1 MCLLTCIVSV
11 AILLQKEENINPFF
25 FFDRFRLERSA
36 HLSVKLLLIFLK
48 VSGPMHNPP
57 DTSCVRSQRTWLQKQ
72 LAYLKRY
79 WFLYLLVLPG
89 FVFMI
94 VFNYGP
100 MYGIQLAF
108 KDYHANLG
116 IWGSP
121 WVGLEHFR
129 EMIADAN
136 FWRAAKN
143 TLIINGYNIVFKT
156 TFTIFLALM
165 LNELRLKKVKSCVQ
179 TAAYLPYF
187 LSWVIFA
194 GLVQVFLEYP
204 SSSGSSGGVINQVI
218 TFFGGE
224 PINFL
229 TRPDLFRAIV
239 VISNI
244 IKNAGYGTIVYLA
257 SMSTINPALYEA
269 AKMDGSNRL
278 QMMLHITIPAILP
291 TIVILLI
298 LDLSSLFSA
307 NFDQIYNL
315 YNNYVLSTGDVL
327 STYIYRISLG
337 GGTSFELST
346 AINLVLQVLGLIVVL
361 ITNKFV
367 SKLDIMG
374 IF

>member
-1 MCLLTCIVSV
+1 M
-11 AILLQKEENINPFF
+11 
-25 FFDRFRLERSA
+25 R
-36 HLSVKLLLIFLK
+36 
-48 VSGPMHNPP
+48 NPP
-57 DTSCVRSQRTWLQKQ
+57 DVPGVRSQRTRFQKL

-94 VFNYGP
+94 MFNYGP

-244 IKNAGYGTIVYLA
+244 IKNA
-257 SMSTINPALYEA
+257 
-269 AKMDGSNRL
+269 
-278 QMMLHITIPAILP
+278 ILP

>member
-1 MCLLTCIVSV
+1 M
-11 AILLQKEENINPFF
+11 
-25 FFDRFRLERSA
+25 R
-36 HLSVKLLLIFLK
+36 
-48 VSGPMHNPP
+48 NPP
-57 DTSCVRSQRTWLQKQ
+57 DVPGVRSQRTRFQKL

-218 TFFGGE
+218 MFFGGE

-269 AKMDGSNRL
+269 AKMDGSKRL